1 MDFRELVL
9 KNRSYRRFQGGFQ
22 IDRETLKGLVDLARV
37 SASAMNRQ
45 PLKYKLSC
53 DPEMND
59 LIFSHLGWAA
69 YLTEW
74 EGPEEGERPCAYIL
88 ILGDKSVSESFGAD
102 YGIAAQ
108 TIKLGATAKGLG
120 GCILSSI
127 HRFDLR
133 QALELPDRYEILAA
147 VALGKPAEEVVI
159 EVLDSSGSTRYW
171 RDDEGV
177 HHVPKRALED
187 IILG

>member
-9 KNRSYRRFQGGFQ
+9 QNRSYRRFQGDFE
-22 IDRETLKGLVDLARV
+22 IDRETLMGLVDLARM

-53 DPEMND
+53 DPDTND
-59 LIFSHLGWAA
+59 LIFSHLGWGA
-69 YLTEW
+69 YLTDW
-74 EGPEEGERPCAYIL
+74 EGPGEGERPSAYIL
-88 ILGDKSVSESFGAD
+88 MLGDKSVSESFGAD

-108 TIKLGATAKGLG
+108 TIKLGATAIGLG

-133 QALELPDRYEILAA
+133 GALEIPDRYEILAA
-147 VALGKPAEEVVI
+147 IALGKPREEVV
-159 EVLDSSGSTRYW
+159 LDPLDPSGSTRYW

-187 IILG
+187 IILD